1 MWSVKT
7 NKFEAKLRSR
17 IISFSYI
24 CPLYPCCKFWAYL
37 ICVFHFSDVRFIL
50 MSLTAVNAASAEP
63 PCYRKL
69 SNSVL
74 VEDTLSG
81 AKLQLL
87 GNAKVEACKINC
99 FQGQKSVL
107 QKLPNEFLTAWC
119 TGNFWKVDDPLANKK
134 NRCLWDPEVYYLN
147 VKTLHGTVSWTSH
160 IYIPFLRI
168 LVSSSKS
175 PK

>member
-1 MWSVKT
+1 VKT
-7 NKFEAKLRSR
+7 NKSEVELRRR

-24 CPLYPCCKFWAYL
+24 CLLCPCRKFWAYL

-63 PCYRKL
+63 PCYRKQ

-99 FQGQKSVL
+99 FQGQKSLL
-107 QKLPNEFLTAWC
+107 QNYPTN
-119 TGNFWKVDDPLANKK
+119 
-134 NRCLWDPEVYYLN
+134 
-147 VKTLHGTVSWTSH
+147 S
-160 IYIPFLRI
+160 
-168 LVSSSKS
+168 
-175 PK
+175 